1 MKLNIQEVRKQPEGL
16 YFEQTLDLAADLR
29 ARNQEIIDVKN
40 IQVTGKIQ
48 YEDRMFFLDYL
59 LSYTIVLASSRS
71 MEPVE
76 LVESYPVNEI
86 FMEGAT
92 NQLDQEIL
100 DEDLVLPIENG
111 EIDLDE
117 SVSDNI
123 LLNIP
128 IKVLTAEE
136 EAGQGFVSG
145 NDWQIMTEEEYQA
158 QQAVKK
164 EENSPFAGLQGLF
177 NEDE

>member
-16 YFEQTLDLAADLR
+16 YFEQTLDLAANLR
-29 ARNQEIIDVKN
+29 ARNQEILDVKN

-111 EIDLDE
+111 
-117 SVSDNI
+117 
-123 LLNIP
+123 
-128 IKVLTAEE
+128 
-136 EAGQGFVSG
+136 
-145 NDWQIMTEEEYQA
+145 
-158 QQAVKK
+158 
-164 EENSPFAGLQGLF
+164 
-177 NEDE
+177 

>member
-1 MKLNIQEVRKQPEGL
+1 MEN
-16 YFEQTLDLAADLR
+16 LDLA
-29 ARNQEIIDVKN
+29 
-40 IQVTGKIQ
+40 
-48 YEDRMFFLDYL
+48 
-59 LSYTIVLASSRS
+59 
-71 MEPVE
+71 
-76 LVESYPVNEI
+76 
-86 FMEGAT
+86 
-92 NQLDQEIL
+92 
-100 DEDLVLPIENG
+100 
-111 EIDLDE
+111 E

-164 EENSPFAGLQGLF
+164 EENSPLLAYKDYLTETNNGLVKNVARKGARRNHCSVFQMPNPVLILPIILNSWLRSCCPAQTTDAAVNKATPGLF
-177 NEDE
+177 AAFPTPQAMSVATESEIASHISRLGLYRNKAKFLKNVPNSY

>member
-1 MKLNIQEVRKQPEGL
+1 M
-16 YFEQTLDLAADLR
+16 Y
-29 ARNQEIIDVKN
+29 
-40 IQVTGKIQ
+40 
-48 YEDRMFFLDYL
+48 FLDYQ

-76 LVESYPVNEI
+76 LAESYPVTEV

-92 NQLDQEIL
+92 NQLDQE
-100 DEDLVLPIENG
+100 VLMMTWFYLSKWW
-111 EIDLDE
+111 IDLAE

-145 NDWQIMTEEEYQA
+145 NDWQIMSEEEYQA

-177 NEDE
+177 DGDE

>member
-1 MKLNIQEVRKQPEGL
+1 
-16 YFEQTLDLAADLR
+16 
-29 ARNQEIIDVKN
+29 
-40 IQVTGKIQ
+40 
-48 YEDRMFFLDYL
+48 
-59 LSYTIVLASSRS
+59 

-76 LVESYPVNEI
+76 LVESYPVTEV

-92 NQLDQEIL
+92 NQLDQEVL
-100 DEDLVLPIENG
+100 DDDLVLPIENG
-111 EIDLDE
+111 ELDLAE

-164 EENSPFAGLQGLF
+164 RRKQSFCWLTRTI
-177 NEDE
+177 